1 MRLLRKLFDGYSTM
15 SEDAFLALNPSYL
28 ASDDRSI
35 LEAWVIDSQASIRLV
50 FFSFIRAL
58 RGFQALQG
66 GRRYRIVS
74 NWNIDALARAVLC
87 ATNISMT
94 ASPPGRDA
102 SLTSIMVIV

>member
-28 ASDDRSI
+28 ASDDCRI

-74 NWNIDALARAVLC
+74 NWNIDALARAVLF
-87 ATNISMT
+87 ATNISL
-94 ASPPGRDA
+94 SPPGRMFP
-102 SLTSIMVIV
+102 LTSIIVIV